1 MMECGTCKQVYGV
14 EQEPAVRSDR
24 LEDLSRHVMGLG
36 GKVCHYC
43 GGPAESLILSMPSR
57 FGGCECVEN
66 LRAACFYCRNAR
78 GSMSP
83 SEWHKVLRGDAV
95 DLGLPA
101 IYRDRCV
108 QVLWHWD
115 RT

>member
-14 EQEPAVRSDR
+14 EQEPAVRSGR

-43 GGPAESLILSMPSR
+43 GGPAVSLILSMPSR
-57 FGGCECVEN
+57 LGGCECVEN
-66 LRAACFYCRNAR
+66 LRAACGMCAAMKGTY
-78 GSMSP
+78 SP
-83 SEWHKVLRGDAV
+83 TEFHRELRRFAV
-95 DLGLPA
+95 GTGPEQL
-101 IYRDRCV
+101 DRAA